1 MALTKVLITIKTYP
15 SLSEKY
21 DELVCT
27 AGFLE
32 DGSMIRI
39 YPVPFRKLDY
49 EKQYKKYQW
58 IEIDLEK
65 RSSDFRPE
73 SFKPIDIDKAFK
85 VGEFVDTS
93 QWERRRNFVL
103 STVYT
108 DMSELIRKAK
118 DPNDRTSLAVLKP
131 KKIVDFI
138 WKLTDRE
145 WNRTT
150 LQKIKSRALQ
160 GDLFGNKGENPFEVV
175 NKLPYKFSYVFIT
188 DDNKERTLMIEDWEL
203 GALYWKCLD
212 LAKGNELQACQKVK
226 QKYFD
231 SMLKRDLFFYLGTT
245 LEHHCVAP
253 NPFIII
259 GLFYPPKIQQLSLGF
274 TWD

>member
-58 IEIDLEK
+58 IEMDLEK

-73 SFKPIDIDKAFK
+73 SFKPVDIDKAFK
-85 VGEFVDTS
+85 VGEFIDPS
-93 QWERRRNFVL
+93 QWERRRELVL
-103 STVYT
+103 SKVYT
-108 DMSELIRKAK
+108 DMAELIRKAK
-118 DPNDRTSLAVLKP
+118 EPGDRISLAVLKP
-131 KKIVDFI
+131 KNVLDFI
-138 WKLTDRE
+138 WEPVERE
-145 WNRTT
+145 WNQAI

-175 NKLPYKFSYVFIT
+175 KKLPYKFSYVFTT
-188 DDNKERTLMIEDWEL
+188 DDDKQRTLMVGDWEL
-203 GALYWKCLD
+203 GVLFWNCLKM
-212 LAKGNELQACQKVK
+212 AKGDEIQACRKVK

-231 SMLKRDLFFYLGTT
+231 SMQTRDLYFYLGTT
-245 LEHHCVAP
+245 LKHHNVAP
-253 NPFIII
+253 NPFIVI
-259 GLFYPPKIQQLSLGF
+259 GVFYPPKIKYKQF
-274 TWD
+274 TLDF